1 MKQFQ
6 LKTLIEL
13 TSEEQ
18 QHIVAGSSASDCGTC
33 TCGDCAT
40 CSCSSSST
48 SASVDGAKQ
57 DSRGNTKSL
66 NKSAGD

>member
-6 LKTLIEL
+6 LKTLTEL

-18 QHIVAGSSASDCGTC
+18 QNLVAGSGDCGTC
-33 TCGDCAT
+33 TCGDCPT
-40 CSCSSSST
+40 CSCSSDST
-48 SASVDGAKQ
+48 SNSVEGAKQ

>member
-6 LKTLIEL
+6 LKTLTEL

-18 QHIVAGSSASDCGTC
+18 QNLVAGSEGCGTC
-33 TCGDCAT
+33 TCN
-40 CSCSSSST
+40 CSCSCGMEGNSSGLNKANKNSN
-48 SASVDGAKQ
+48 
-57 DSRGNTKSL
+57 GNTTSL